1 MDKSSRIDFSCYPI
15 LFDAPERLT
24 DITSWHGHIPFAFF
38 IVQALKPARF
48 VELGTHRGD
57 SYCAVCQAVDTLGIA
72 CRCHAVDRWK
82 GDAQAGF
89 YDDDV
94 LDDLRRYHDPR
105 YSAFSTL
112 IQKSFDDAVMDFPDG
127 GIDLL
132 HVDGFHRY
140 DVVKHDVM
148 TWLPKMS
155 ARGVMLIHDTQVT
168 EGDFGVWKLWEEL
181 SNSYE
186 TFEFS
191 HSHGLGVLRVGDNVT
206 GDIQCLLGSD
216 DHYRR
221 FIRQLFAAL
230 GVNIVNRRQVQE
242 LTTSVRT
249 LQNMATVH
257 RRMIESK
264 DAIIEKLERGQS
276 KTGGEQG

>member
-1 MDKSSRIDFSCYPI
+1 MDKKARIDFSNYPI
-15 LFDAPERLT
+15 IFDAPERLT

-38 IVQALKPARF
+38 IVQALKPACF

-89 YDDDV
+89 YNDDV
-94 LDDLRRYHDPR
+94 LDELKRYHDAR
-105 YSAFSTL
+105 YGPFSTL
-112 IQKSFDDAVMDFPDG
+112 IQKSFNDAVMDFPDG
-127 GIDLL
+127 SIDLL

-140 DVVKHDVM
+140 EVVKHDVM

-181 SNSYE
+181 SNGYE
-186 TFEFS
+186 TFEFI
-191 HSHGLGVLRVGDNVT
+191 HSHGLGILRAGDDVT
-206 GDIQCLLGSD
+206 GDIQRLLESD
-216 DHYRR
+216 NYYRR
-221 FIRQLFAAL
+221 FIQHFFAAL
-230 GVNIVNRRQVQE
+230 GENIVNRRQVQE
-242 LTTSVRT
+242 LTTSVTT

-264 DAIIEKLERGQS
+264 DAIIEKLEREGNTTS
-276 KTGGEQG
+276 EEQG